1 MVDVIAQIYFTNMH
15 QKLFDNKT
23 INMTFH
29 ELAEHILEQVDKP
42 LTANEIWQLATEQG
56 LDEKLNSKGKTPWAT
71 LGARLYVISRDN
83 PDSNFKSVGKR
94 PKRFYLKNK
103 NYTIDFKE
111 FEEGKTEE
119 ETEISTTQPSKTY
132 QEKDL
137 HPFLAHFA
145 FYSLNCHTK
154 TINHS
159 KSDRKSFGEWVH
171 PDMVGCVFPI
181 DEWDNEVLE
190 ISSAVGN
197 TSIKFISF
205 ELKKE
210 LNLSTLREK
219 FFQTVSNSSWANESY
234 IVAAE
239 ISKNEDFLSELAR
252 LSSSF
257 GVGVIEIDID
267 DPNSSTIKFPAQ
279 ARENLD
285 WETINKLT
293 VMNKDFKQFIKR
305 VRIDIKS
312 NEIRKEKY
320 DKILEEEQL
329 EKVIKN

>member
-1 MVDVIAQIYFTNMH
+1 
-15 QKLFDNKT
+15 
-23 INMTFH
+23 MTFH
-29 ELAEHILEQVDKP
+29 GLAEHILKQVDKP
-42 LTANEIWQLATEQG
+42 LTANEIWQLAVDQG
-56 LDEKLNSKGKTPWAT
+56 LDEKLNSSGKTPWAT

-83 PDSNFKSVGKR
+83 PDPVFKTIGKR
-94 PKRFYLKNK
+94 PKRFYLKDK
-103 NYTIDFKE
+103 KYTIDFE
-111 FEEGKTEE
+111 EYEEGKTEE
-119 ETEISTTQPSKTY
+119 ETEISTTQPSKKY
-132 QEKDL
+132 LEKDL
-137 HPFLAHFA
+137 HPFLAHYA
-145 FYSLNCHTK
+145 FYNLNCHCR

-159 KSDRKSFGEWVH
+159 KSDKKSFGEWVH

-190 ISSAVGN
+190 LSSAVGN
-197 TSIKFISF
+197 TSVKFISF

-257 GVGVIEIDID
+257 GVGVIELDIN
-267 DPNSSTIKFPAQ
+267 DPNSASIRFPAQ
-279 ARENLD
+279 TRENLD
-285 WETINKLT
+285 WETMNKLT
-293 VMNKDFKQFIKR
+293 VMNKDFKQFVKR
-305 VRIDIKS
+305 VRIDLKS

-320 DKILEEEQL
+320 DRILDEGQL
-329 EKVIKN
+329 EKIIETSPE

>member
-1 MVDVIAQIYFTNMH
+1 
-15 QKLFDNKT
+15 
-23 INMTFH
+23 MTFH
-29 ELAEHILEQVDKP
+29 GLAEHILQQVDKP
-42 LTANEIWQLATEQG
+42 LTANEIWQLSVDQG

-83 PDSNFKSVGKR
+83 PDSVFKTIGKR
-94 PKRFYLKNK
+94 PKRFYLKGK
-103 NYTIDFKE
+103 TYAIDFKE
-111 FEEGKTEE
+111 YEEGKTEE
-119 ETEISTTQPSKTY
+119 ETEISTTEPKQAY
-132 QEKDL
+132 LEKDL

-145 FYSLNCHTK
+145 FYNLNCHCK
-154 TINHS
+154 TISHS
-159 KSDRKSFGEWVH
+159 KSDKKSFGEWVH

-181 DEWDNEVLE
+181 DEWDDEVLTL
-190 ISSAVGN
+190 SAAVGN
-197 TSIKFISF
+197 TSVKFLSF

-257 GVGVIEIDID
+257 GIGVIELDID
-267 DPNSSTIKFPAQ
+267 DPNSATIRFPAHT
-279 ARENLD
+279 RDNLD
-285 WETINKLT
+285 WDTMNKLT

-305 VRIDIKS
+305 VRIDLKS

-320 DKILEEEQL
+320 DRILDEDQLGKI
-329 EKVIKN
+329 IHG